1 MTRISS
7 TAESPAKRENTTPHD
22 LRAEQSVLGACM
34 LSTDAYDEAALIL
47 RSEHFYAERHQLL
60 WRTMGELIASGKPT
74 ADAVV
79 MAEALDRSGNLE
91 SAGGVAY
98 ILELLEVV
106 PHAGHVTHYAEI
118 VLDRARR
125 RSAWAAGVEIVQTIG
140 DLTVETDDLLF
151 SAETRIHDAITCG
164 TSQRD
169 ISVEAALI
177 SAMGQTGGKGTSGI
191 GTGYTSIDVVMGD
204 MDPGDMIVIGARPS
218 VGKTA
223 FAMDILRRAA
233 ESRIPCHFA
242 SYEMTSVQIAE
253 RLLSRVTGL
262 SITQLRSPSLSE
274 QQREMILQEATMLS
288 RMSMTIDD
296 KPHTLPQLL
305 ANLRTTVRKHRVRL
319 VAIDYLQM
327 IRAPMQ
333 RGANREQ
340 EVALISRTL
349 KETAKQ
355 LGVAMVVLSQ
365 LNRTA
370 EHRENAEPKLSD
382 LRESGAIE
390 QDADKVLL
398 LWRPNKDAA
407 GTSNP
412 DKRDEEFREDDHGFI
427 SIAKNRNGKLGRV
440 RLGWDG
446 SRFAYSDWQSV
457 DQRITDG
464 SY

>member
-1 MTRISS
+1 MTRS
-7 TAESPAKRENTTPHD
+7 ERPAKRENTTPSD

-47 RSEHFYAERHQLL
+47 RAEHFHAEAHQLI
-60 WRTMGELIASGKPT
+60 WRAMGELIAAGKPT
-74 ADAVV
+74 ADAIV
-79 MAEALDRSGNLE
+79 MAESLQRSGNL
-91 SAGGVAY
+91 AAVGGVPY

-106 PHAGHVTHYAEI
+106 PHAAHVSHYAEI

-125 RSAWAAGVEIVQTIG
+125 RAAWAAGVEIIQSIC
-140 DLTVETDDLLF
+140 DLSVETDDLLF
-151 SAETRIHDAITCG
+151 DAETRIHEAIACG

-169 ISVEAALI
+169 ISIEGALLA
-177 SAMGQTGGKGTSGI
+177 AMGQTGGKGTAGI
-191 GTGYTSIDVVMGD
+191 GTGYTSIDVVMGE

-233 ESRIPCHFA
+233 EAKIPCHFA

-262 SITQLRSPSLSE
+262 SITQLRSSSLSE
-274 QQREMILQEATMLS
+274 QQRSMILQEATILS
-288 RMSMTIDD
+288 ALPLTIDD

-305 ANLRTTVRKHRVRL
+305 ANLRTTVRRHQVRM

-355 LGVAMVVLSQ
+355 LGVALVVLSQ

-412 DKRDEEFREDDHGFI
+412 DGRDQEIKVDDHGYI
-427 SIAKNRNGKLGRV
+427 SVAKNRNGKLGRV
-440 RLGWDG
+440 RLSWDG
-446 SRFAYSDWQSV
+446 ARFAYGDWNAV
-457 DQRITDG
+457 DPRITDG